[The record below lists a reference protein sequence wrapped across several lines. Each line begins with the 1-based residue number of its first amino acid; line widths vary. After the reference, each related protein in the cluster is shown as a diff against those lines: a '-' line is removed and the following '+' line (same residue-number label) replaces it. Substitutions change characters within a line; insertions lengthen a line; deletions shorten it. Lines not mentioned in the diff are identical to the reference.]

1 MRLSDQPAG
10 QRSLLLAYAASIVLH
25 VLAFLPHKE
34 EPSRLTPAPP
44 QRMEARLAPRTPPT
58 AALRP
63 SPAQAPQAQ
72 AKPAPAKTAPK
83 LVSPKARTPAVASAP
98 PETPAEREE
107 MKRFLDSL
115 QAQPAPKTPPTLAQR
130 SLAMARELGRER
142 ARNEDTGT
150 AFVER
155 RPDTPPPDPFSIDLY
170 MDGMIR
176 KLNRSAA
183 FVSNDPRAHGVQRAA
198 VHFRINPDGSLNVF
212 RILNEADQAAQI
224 AFIRAVIERAVP
236 FAPFPRD
243 LDRSVAS
250 LGITIC
256 IEPSGRGGGFGFA
269 RSERGSC

>member
-10 QRSLLLAYAASIVLH
+10 QRSLLLAYAASIALH
-25 VLAFLPHKE
+25 VLVLLPHKE
-34 EPSRLTPAPP
+34 EPARLTPAPA
-44 QRMEARLAPRTPPT
+44 QRMEARLAPRTPPP

-63 SPAQAPQAQ
+63 PPAQPPQAR
-72 AKPAPAKTAPK
+72 AKPAPAKPPPK
-83 LVSPKARTPAVASAP
+83 LASPKARAPAVASAP
-98 PETPAEREE
+98 PESAAEREE

-115 QAQPAPKTPPTLAQR
+115 PAQPAPKAPPTLAQR
-130 SLAMARELGRER
+130 SLAMSREFGRER
-142 ARNEDTGT
+142 ARAEDTGT
-150 AFVER
+150 AFIER

-224 AFIRAVIERAVP
+224 AFIRAVIERAAP

>member
-1 MRLSDQPAG
+1 VPSAEHFPG
-10 QRSLLLAYAASIVLH
+10 QRSLWLAYAASIALH
-25 VLAFLPHKE
+25 VAVLLPHRE
-34 EPSRLTPAPP
+34 EPTRLSAAPQRIEARLATRAAPPARPPSPAAVAPPPRPAPPPSAAKRPKLATTKGRTPAPP
-44 QRMEARLAPRTPPT
+44 AGPP
-58 AALRP
+58 P
-63 SPAQAPQAQ
+63 
-72 AKPAPAKTAPK
+72 
-83 LVSPKARTPAVASAP
+83 
-98 PETPAEREE
+98 TPAEREE

-115 QAQPAPKTPPTLAQR
+115 ATPPQKSPEPSVAQR
-130 SLAMARELGRER
+130 SLDMARELGRDR
-142 ARNEDTGT
+142 GRREDTGT

-224 AFIRAVIERAVP
+224 AFIRAVIERAAP

-256 IEPSGRGGGFGFA
+256 IEPTGRGGGFGFA